1 MPVTVCDLTLA
12 PVKGMR
18 AMPVDALEV
27 EAAGAIGDRA
37 FVVLEADHRLVATA
51 RTPALLQVEPSWDP
65 IVTGVLGLRFPSGE
79 EAAAVPE
86 VGEEVTTALY
96 DGRRLAGRVVRVGP
110 LSDALSIHLGRPV
123 RLMAVSA
130 GQTAA
135 DDFPVTVMSRSSL
148 AAVGAALGGPP
159 ADGRRFRMNVTLDG
173 LEAWA
178 EHGWSGR
185 ELGLG
190 PDVRLRVVDPV
201 PRCVVTTRNPRD
213 GAADAPVLRA
223 LADLRGTDDVT
234 FGVWCEVAAAGCV
247 RRGDP
252 VSLR

>member
-1 MPVTVCDLTLA
+1 MAVTVCDLTVA

-18 AMPVDALEV
+18 AMAV
-27 EAAGAIGDRA
+27 EALDVGPAGAIGDRA

-51 RTPALLQVEPSWDP
+51 RTPALLQVEPAWDP

-86 VGEEVTTALY
+86 VGEEVTTSLY
-96 DGRRLAGRVVRVGP
+96 DGRPLAGRVVRPGP

-148 AAVGAALGGPP
+148 AAVGAALGGSPP
-159 ADGRRFRMNVTLDG
+159 DGRRFRMNVTLDG
-173 LEAWA
+173 LAAWE

-185 ELGLG
+185 DLALG
-190 PDVRLRVVDPV
+190 PEVRVRVVDPV
-201 PRCVVTTRNPRD
+201 PRCVVTTRNPQD
-213 GAADAPVLRA
+213 GAVDAPVLRV
-223 LADLRGTDDVT
+223 LAELRGAGDVT
-234 FGVWCEVAAAGCV
+234 FGVWCEVVAGGRV

-252 VSLR
+252 VSVV